1 MMAPNS
7 WILSTKTFQRPLR
20 LANSTTS
27 VMISISHPPNSSSIL
42 IQVHDI
48 QNVSLED
55 EKAILKQVGRMLRI
69 SEGDERNVR
78 EFQSMHP
85 EAKKKGFGRLFRS
98 PTLFEDAVKSILLC
112 NCKWTR
118 TLDMA
123 RALCELQA
131 ELADGWNS
139 ENIVKHP
146 KKKGIKRKKFARKQ
160 SKVNKCVDQSCSNS
174 QLLEGNNNKVKALGN
189 FPSSKELATL
199 TEGYLEK
206 RCKLGYR
213 ACQIFELAERAE
225 EGKLKLKLKKTS
237 SYEEIYDKL
246 SKIKGFGPYACAT
259 LMMCIGFYQVVPMDT
274 ETKRHLQQVHK
285 TKKENAKED
294 VKRIYDKYAPFQA
307 LSFWLELLEY
317 YEIKFGKLSML
328 PNSSY
333 HIVTGS

>member
-1 MMAPNS
+1 MCSRHLLHLPLGECITTFNLEDAVCNHGFFMMAPNS
-7 WILSTKTFQRPLR
+7 WIPSTKTLQRPLR

-27 VMISISHPPNSSSIL
+27 VMVSISHPPNNSSIL

-48 QNVSLED
+48 QNISLED

-78 EFQSMHP
+78 EFQNMHP
-85 EAKKKGFGRLFRS
+85 EAKKRGFGRLFRS

-112 NCKWTR
+112 HCTWTR

-131 ELADGWNS
+131 ELVDGWNS
-139 ENIVKHP
+139 EIIVKHP
-146 KKKGIKRKKFARKQ
+146 KKKRLKRKKFARKQ
-160 SKVNKCVDQSCSNS
+160 SKVNKCEDESCSNS
-174 QLLEGNNNKVKALGN
+174 QLLE
-189 FPSSKELATL
+189 
-199 TEGYLEK
+199 EG
-206 RCKLGYR
+206 
-213 ACQIFELAERAE
+213 
-225 EGKLKLKLKKTS
+225 GKLKLKFKKTS
-237 SYEEIYDKL
+237 SYEEIFDKL

-259 LMMCIGFYQVVPMDT
+259 LMMCIGFYQMVPMDT
-274 ETKRHLQQVHK
+274 ETKRHLQQVYK